1 MPLQTGKVKTP
12 RGPRPASARG
22 CAAFGPARAGKV
34 AKRRSDARGS
44 RSAFVCHARARAGFR
59 DAVALGNVVR
69 RRVRLRPRGGD
80 VAQQTLVSAGEGLWL
95 RLGGCAS
102 GARGEAAVPHKRS
115 EFTVC
120 GHAPARGRDRG
131 AVAAREVVAAA
142 RRASPGLAVPL
153 VAQHAAPDL
162 AAVRRAQSAARH
174 VLRVRAAVQRVRS
187 VAPRAIP
194 GHAVARRARTEPP
207 HAAPGLAAVQRAR
220 LVVQHAIPDLAVARR
235 VRTEPHAAPG
245 LAAAPFVPPAQQ
257 HKRRAR
263 AALRNVPPAAP
274 DASPASPAAEPA
286 SHEALSRAP
295 LLPGWAE
302 LPAGPPASQSR
313 TTPAALGPERD
324 TWLPMDVRVRA

>member
-174 VLRVRAAVQRVRS
+174 VLRVPAAVQRVRS
-187 VAPRAIP
+187 AVPRAL
-194 GHAVARRARTEPP
+194 
-207 HAAPGLAAVQRAR
+207 PGLAVVQRAR